1 MAVLCEDD
9 RVAHIEVDPLALIHG
24 AETATAEIARAV
36 EQTVALLKQPRQP
49 RAILLETALHGDL
62 LDLDAEDRRHG
73 YARGVSANCI
83 NAGLGSIIAE
93 TLAQAGR
100 DKVAGLYTTGGDT
113 MVNVCYQ
120 MGVGCIEV
128 RDYVIPQTDIG
139 CLTGAYAG
147 LPIVGKGGL
156 TGDDQ
161 IAGKIVDRLFLEAA
175 RQGEH

>member
-1 MAVLCEDD
+1 
-9 RVAHIEVDPLALIHG
+9 
-24 AETATAEIARAV
+24 
-36 EQTVALLKQPRQP
+36 
-49 RAILLETALHGDL
+49 
-62 LDLDAEDRRHG
+62 
-73 YARGVSANCI
+73 
-83 NAGLGSIIAE
+83 
-93 TLAQAGR
+93 
-100 DKVAGLYTTGGDT
+100 
-113 MVNVCYQ
+113 

-175 RQGEH
+175 RQSAH